1 MNRLH
6 LIALP
11 LVALLSL
18 YVESV
23 VAWPHT
29 LIGAQ
34 IATLPALVVFAA
46 LRANF
51 PALLAVIILGAL
63 WRDALSAD
71 PLGLSLL
78 PLTAIGAVIHIN
90 RQIIVGDQ
98 FYARFMVGAIAGA
111 LVPLLMLLQLF
122 TLGREPLAGWF
133 FAWQLAVMSVGSG
146 LLVPIYF
153 RLFDSLENAFIHP
166 TVAPDPRAL
175 RRNQTRR

>member
-1 MNRLH
+1 MNRFH

-18 YVESV
+18 HVESLL
-23 VAWPHT
+23 AWPRA

-34 IATLPALVVFAA
+34 IATLPALIIFAA
-46 LRANF
+46 MRSNF
-51 PALLAVIILGAL
+51 PALLTVILLGAL

-78 PLTAIGAVIHIN
+78 PLTAVGVAVYSN
-90 RQIIVGDQ
+90 RQIIVADQ

-111 LVPLLMLLQLF
+111 AVPLLMLLQLF

-146 LLVPIYF
+146 LLVPLYF
-153 RLFDSLENAFIHP
+153 RLFDWLEHTFVHP
-166 TVAPDPRAL
+166 AAAPDARVL
-175 RRNQTRR
+175 RRNQIRR